1 MLSDELT
8 EKLKS
13 YLDKH
18 GYKYDFYLED
28 KYNARTLTDN
38 YSSFILKSIT
48 GLLNNSIVEADTKH
62 SIYDIDLINKLTSVL
77 IESKD
82 DDLINIAWNSFIDCA
97 YDERFILFN
106 EMEKAREVYFHKY
119 NEFNSNHTKSMETER
134 LIIEPNC
141 KADSE
146 ELVKYI
152 DEYDKE
158 EFLFSRQI
166 KRYSSVDFLIF
177 NLKKKCDKQLVGSI
191 GLSFVEGEK
200 ESFNLSYYVK
210 KEHRRNGYIKE
221 AFKKILEAINN
232 NEIVMFGEI
241 KREYV
246 HEEIKLDINNLVVWC
261 DRDNIAS
268 FNTAKSLG
276 FKYDGLYKDKHYF
289 HLKLNKEE

>member
-62 SIYDIDLINKLTSVL
+62 SIYNIDLINKLTGIL
-77 IESKD
+77 IDSKD

-106 EMEKAREVYFHKY
+106 EMEKARDIYFNKN
-119 NEFNSNHTKSMETER
+119 NELNSNHTKSIETER

-146 ELVKYI
+146 ELIEYI
-152 DEYDKE
+152 DKNDKE
-158 EFLFSRQI
+158 EYLFSRQI
-166 KRYSSVDFLIF
+166 RRFSSADCLIF
-177 NLKKKCDKQLVGSI
+177 NLRKKDDDVLIGSVGLTSI
-191 GLSFVEGEK
+191 DGEK
-200 ESFNLSYYVK
+200 GCFNLSYYIK
-210 KEHRRNGYIKE
+210 KEHRKNGYTKE
-221 AFKKILEAINN
+221 AFKSILEAITNN
-232 NEIVMFGEI
+232 QVIMYGEI

-246 HEEIKLDINNLVVWC
+246 LEEIKPMINNLIIYC
-261 DRDNIAS
+261 NKDNIAS
-268 FNTAKSLG
+268 FNTAKSFG
-276 FKYDGLYKDKHYF
+276 FVYDGLYKGEHYF
-289 HLKLNKEE
+289 HLKINEE